1 MNARVLLT
9 VAIAAIVLTAG
20 YALLKPERNPAPPAP
35 VAAAPRVEVKPAP
48 PVEAQ
53 PSAPVVAQPAPET
66 PPPAGEARPAPD
78 QTAQPA
84 TPAVDSLRGS
94 SPTLYDIETRGGRR
108 ISEPVITVQQGEE
121 VRLRI
126 TSDVPD
132 EFHLHGYN
140 LHVAVAPGKSGMLK
154 FTAKLTGRFP
164 YELHKSGLELGAL
177 EVYPK

>member
-1 MNARVLLT
+1 MNARVLLI
-9 VAIAAIVLTAG
+9 VAIGAILLAAG
-20 YALLKPERNPAPPAP
+20 YVLLKPARTPAPPAP
-35 VAAAPRVEVKPAP
+35 VASAPPVEVKPAT
-48 PVEAQ
+48 PVEAK
-53 PSAPVVAQPAPET
+53 PSAPVEAHAAPETRPSAEQAQPAP
-66 PPPAGEARPAPD
+66 A

-84 TPAVDSLRGS
+84 APAFDSLRGS
-94 SPTLYDIETRGGRR
+94 SPTLYDIEARGGRR